1 MRIAVLASG
10 NGSNLQA
17 ILEAC
22 RDGAIPG
29 EVVVVISDRKDA
41 YALERAAN
49 FGVDHYFI
57 NPRSFSSREEYDR
70 EIEKYLIKYGV
81 ELVALAGY
89 MRLLSPYLIRRYL
102 NRILN
107 IHPSL
112 LPAFPGTTSVKDALE
127 YGVKITGCTVH
138 FVDEGIDT
146 GPIIFQAAVAVSE
159 TDTAESLHNK
169 IHELEHQIYPRAIGL
184 FARGKITLQGRR
196 SIINE

>member
-22 RDGAIPG
+22 REGEIPA

-41 YALERAAN
+41 FALERAAN
-49 FGVDHYFI
+49 FGVDGYFL
-57 NPRSFSSREEYDR
+57 NPRSFFAREEYDR
-70 EIEKYLIKYGV
+70 EVEKYLIKYGV

-89 MRLLSPYLIRRYL
+89 MRLLSPYLVRRYR

-112 LPAFPGTTSVKDALE
+112 LPAFPGTSSVEDALA
-127 YGVKITGCTVH
+127 YGVKVTGCTVH
-138 FVDEGIDT
+138 FVDEGLDT
-146 GPIIFQAAVAVSE
+146 GPIILQAAVAVAAAE
-159 TDTAESLHNK
+159 TPLSLHNK

-184 FARGKITLQGRR
+184 YARGKITLQGRR